1 MIPRMQSTMK
11 LEINGETKCV
21 AASANV
27 RELLENLGIKP
38 DRIAV
43 EVNRLI
49 IKRQDWARTPIRDL
63 DKIEI
68 VQFVGGG

>member
-1 MIPRMQSTMK
+1 MIHGVQATMK
-11 LEINGETKCV
+11 LEINGEV
-21 AASANV
+21 RWVPVSANV
-27 RELLENLGIKP
+27 RELLDNLGIKP

-43 EVNRLI
+43 ELNRAI
-49 IKRQDWARTPIRDL
+49 VKRRDWDGAALKDL

>member
-1 MIPRMQSTMK
+1 MK
-11 LEINGETKCV
+11 LEINGEERLV
-21 AASANV
+21 RASATIG
-27 RELLENLGIKP
+27 ELLGNLGIKA

-43 EVNRLI
+43 ELNRRI
-49 IKRQDWARTPIRDL
+49 VKRGDWDSTPVKES

>member
-1 MIPRMQSTMK
+1 MM
-11 LEINGETKCV
+11 LEINGEMRCLPCIG
-21 AASANV
+21 NV
-27 RELLENLGIKP
+27 EDLLKFLGLGL

-43 EVNRLI
+43 EVNRRIL
-49 IKRQDWARTPIRDL
+49 RRHEWDRTPINDL

>member
-1 MIPRMQSTMK
+1 MIHGVQATMK
-11 LEINGETKCV
+11 LEINGEV
-21 AASANV
+21 RQVPASANV
-27 RELLENLGIKP
+27 RELLDNLGIKP

-43 EVNRLI
+43 ELNRAI
-49 IKRQDWARTPIRDL
+49 VKRRDWGGAVLKDL

>member
-1 MIPRMQSTMK
+1 MK
-11 LEINGETKCV
+11 LEINGEERCV
-21 AASANV
+21 PACGSI

-43 EVNRLI
+43 ELNRRIL
-49 IKRQDWARTPIRDL
+49 KRGDWDTTTVKESDR
-63 DKIEI
+63 IEI

>member
-1 MIPRMQSTMK
+1 MIHVVQATMK
-11 LEINGETKCV
+11 LEINGEARQV
-21 AASANV
+21 PVSANI

-43 EVNRLI
+43 ELNRAI
-49 IKRQDWARTPIRDL
+49 VKRRDWDETALKDL